1 MTIKK
6 ILIANRGE
14 IAVRVIKTAKKLGIK
29 TVAVYSESDS
39 NSLAVNMADESY
51 LIGPSPSNQSYLVI
65 DNIIKVIEQSGADSV
80 HPGYGFLSEN
90 YEFAKRLEEIGVK
103 LIGPSKEAIEAMG
116 DKITSKKIATEAKVN
131 TVPGYVGTI
140 ESDSEAEEIA
150 NKIGFPVMIKAAA
163 GGGGRGMRIVHDK
176 EDVVTAFKSASAEA
190 VKSFG
195 DGRIF
200 IEKFIEKPRH
210 IEIQVMAD
218 QHGNVVCLGERE
230 CSIQRYNQKVIEE
243 APSPF
248 LTPEI
253 RSEMYRQSA
262 SLASKVGY
270 YSVGTIEYIVDQAG
284 NFYFLEMN
292 TRLQVEHP
300 VTELIT
306 GFDLV
311 EQMINIANG
320 DKLSVTQDDIK
331 LNGWAIESR
340 IYAEDPSRG
349 FLPSSGRVSKYHQP
363 AESNNIRVDTGVYE
377 GDEISMF
384 YDPMIAKVC
393 SYGDSRDEAIEHMQ
407 KALSQYAIEGVSHNI
422 NFLEDVIHSER
433 FASGDLSTNYIAEE
447 YPDGYEVGDIA
458 SDSLLPVFCAATVIR
473 LRTSERL
480 SGITGQL
487 KNAEKE
493 INTRWAV
500 CLKDEVHIVEII
512 ETSVDNFEF
521 LINGRKIVF
530 ESHWRLGSAVFF
542 AKFNGDDIA
551 LRYQVRNNLYVFSS
565 QGGEIELSVTTPRVA
580 ELMKYM
586 PETSSDVDESLL
598 EAPISGKIIDLR
610 VAAGDKVNKGSELY
624 VIEAM
629 KMENTILSDVE
640 AIVESIEIN
649 VGSNVQS
656 GDVVIKFEKSEE
668 AA

>member
-14 IAVRVIKTAKKLGIK
+14 IAVRVIKTAQKLGIK

-39 NSLAVNMADESY
+39 NSLAVSMADESY

-103 LIGPSKEAIEAMG
+103 LIGPSKESILAMG

-140 ESDSEAEEIA
+140 KSDSEAEEIA
-150 NKIGFPVMIKAAA
+150 NNIGFPVMIKAAA

-176 EDVVTAFKSASAEA
+176 KDVISAFKSAEAEA

-218 QHGNVVCLGERE
+218 QYGNVVCLGERE

-262 SLASKVGY
+262 SLAQKVGY
-270 YSVGTIEYIVDQAG
+270 YSVGTIEYIVDQSG
-284 NFYFLEMN
+284 SFYFLEMN

-320 DKLSVTQDDIK
+320 EKLSVTQDDIK

-349 FLPSSGRVSKYHQP
+349 FLPSSGRISKYHQP
-363 AESNNIRVDTGVYE
+363 NESANIRVDTGVYE

-393 SYGDSRDEAIEHMQ
+393 SYGASRTEAIGHMQ

-447 YPDGYEVGDIA
+447 YPDGYEVGDIG
-458 SDSLLPVFCAATVIR
+458 SESLLPVFCAATVIR

-480 SGITGQL
+480 SGITDQL

-500 CLKDEVHIVEII
+500 CLKNEVHIVEII
-512 ETSVDNFEF
+512 ETSKDNFEF

-542 AKFNGDDIA
+542 ARFDGNDIA
-551 LRYQVRNNLYVFSS
+551 LRYRVRNNLYVFSS

-586 PETSSDVDESLL
+586 PETTNDVDDSLL

-610 VAAGDKVNKGSELY
+610 VAAGDKVNKGSELF

-640 AIVESIEIN
+640 AVIESIDVKI
-649 VGSNVQS
+649 GSNVQS
-656 GDVVIKFEKSEE
+656 GDVVIKFEKSQE

>member
-1 MTIKK
+1 MTIEK

-65 DNIIKVIEQSGADSV
+65 DNIIDVIERTGADAV

-90 YEFAKRLEEIGVK
+90 YEFASRLEEIGVK
-103 LIGPSKEAIEAMG
+103 LIGPSKEAIKAMG

-140 ESDSEAEEIA
+140 SNDDEAQKIADS
-150 NKIGFPVMIKAAA
+150 IGFPVMVKAAA
-163 GGGGRGMRIVHDK
+163 GGGGRGMRIVHDRK
-176 EDVVTAFKSASAEA
+176 DVVNAFRSAEA
-190 VKSFG
+190 EAKKSFG

-210 IEIQVMAD
+210 IEVQVMAD
-218 QHGNVVCLGERE
+218 QHGNIVCLGERE

-262 SLASKVGY
+262 SLAEKVGY
-270 YSVGTIEYIVDQAG
+270 YSVGTIEYIVDQSG

-320 DKLSVTQDDIK
+320 QKLGIVQDDVK
-331 LNGWAIESR
+331 LKGWALESR

-349 FLPSSGRVSKYHQP
+349 FLPSSGRVSRYHQP
-363 AESNNIRVDTGVYE
+363 AESENIRVDAGVYE

-393 SYGDSRDEAIEHMQ
+393 SYGKTRDEAISHMQ

-422 NFLEDVIHSER
+422 SFLEDVMHSER
-433 FASGDLSTNYIAEE
+433 FAKGDLSTNYIAEE
-447 YPDGYEVGDIA
+447 YPDGYEVGEIT
-458 SDSLLPVFCAATVIR
+458 SESLLPVFCAATVIR

-480 SGITGQL
+480 SSISGQI

-493 INTRWAV
+493 INTRWAI
-500 CLKDEVHIVEII
+500 CLKDEIHIVEII
-512 ETSVDNFEF
+512 EISNDNFEF
-521 LINGRKIVF
+521 LINGRKISF
-530 ESHWRLGSAVFF
+530 ESHWREGSAVFF
-542 AKFNGDDIA
+542 AKFDGEDIA
-551 LRYQVRNNLYVFSS
+551 LRYRVKNNNYLFSS
-565 QGGEIELSVTTPRVA
+565 QGGEIELSVNTPRVA

-586 PETSSDVDESLL
+586 PESSDESDNSIL
-598 EAPISGKIIDLR
+598 EAPISGKIIDFK
-610 VAAGDKVNKGSELY
+610 VSVGDKVTKGSELF

-629 KMENTILSDVE
+629 KMENTILSDFETV
-640 AIVESIEIN
+640 IEEISVK
-649 VGSNVQS
+649 VGDNVQAN
-656 GDVVIKFEKSEE
+656 DIVLKFEKTGTE
-668 AA
+668 

>member
-14 IAVRVIKTAKKLGIK
+14 IAVRVIKTAQKLGIK

-65 DNIIKVIEQSGADSV
+65 DNIIDVIERSGADSV
-80 HPGYGFLSEN
+80 HPGYGFLSES
-90 YEFAKRLEEIGVK
+90 YEFAKRLEMIGVA
-103 LIGPSKEAIEAMG
+103 LIGPSKEAIKAMG
-116 DKITSKKIATEAKVN
+116 DKITSKKIASAAKVN
-131 TVPGYVGTI
+131 IVPGYMGI
-140 ESDSEAEEIA
+140 IKSDSEAKKIA
-150 NKIGFPVMIKAAA
+150 NNIGFPVMIKATA

-176 EDVVTAFKSASAEA
+176 QDVVSAFRSAESEA
-190 VKSFG
+190 QKSFG

-218 QHGNVVCLGERE
+218 KHGNVVCLGERE

-248 LTPEI
+248 LTPKI
-253 RSEMYRQSA
+253 RKEMYKQS
-262 SLASKVGY
+262 SRLAKKVGY
-270 YSVGTIEYIVDQAG
+270 YSVGTIEYIVDQSG
-284 NFYFLEMN
+284 HFYFLEMN

-306 GFDLV
+306 GIDLV
-311 EQMINIANG
+311 EQMIHIANG
-320 DKLSVTQDDIK
+320 GK
-331 LNGWAIESR
+331 LNIEQESVVLKGWALESR

-349 FLPSSGRVSKYHQP
+349 FLPSSGRISKYHQP
-363 AESNNIRVDTGVYE
+363 TESENVRVDSGVYE

-393 SYGDSRDEAIEHMQ
+393 SYGETRDDAIHHMQ

-422 NFLEDVIHSER
+422 SFLEDVFHSDR
-433 FASGDLSTNYIAEE
+433 FGRGDLSTSYIAEE
-447 YPDGYEVGDIA
+447 YPDGYEVGEII
-458 SDSLLPVFCAATVIR
+458 SDSQIPIFCAAAVIR

-480 SGITGQL
+480 SCISGQIR
-487 KNAEKE
+487 NAEKE
-493 INTRWAV
+493 INTRWAI
-500 CLKDEVHIVEII
+500 CLKDEVHLI
-512 ETSVDNFEF
+512 ELIEFADDKFEF
-521 LINGRKIVF
+521 LINGKKVVF
-530 ESHWRLGSAVFF
+530 ESHWRQGSAIFF
-542 AKFNGDDIA
+542 ARYDGEDIA
-551 LRYQVRNNLYVFSS
+551 LRYQVKNNRYIFSS
-565 QGGEIELSVTTPRVA
+565 QGGEIELSVTSPRVA

-586 PETSSDVDESLL
+586 PEAGDDVDNTILT
-598 EAPISGKIIDLR
+598 APISGKIIDCR
-610 VAAGDKVNKGSELY
+610 VKSGDKVNKGSDLF

-640 AIVESIEIN
+640 AVIKDVMIE
-649 VGSNVQS
+649 VGSNVQV
-656 GDVVIKFEKSEE
+656 GDVVIKFQE
-668 AA
+668 AT